1 MNNLILKGKMN
12 LEGMEFN
19 HIQGGFGK
27 DKKAMLGKD
36 IADIHG
42 RELKEI
48 NRRINDN
55 KKRFTDGV
63 DIIDLKNGDLKAPL
77 EKLGFSNRDVS
88 ISNNIY
94 LLSER
99 GYSKLLKV
107 LEDDFAWEQY
117 EKLVD
122 GYFNMR
128 ETLNDNL
135 SELSPQLQ
143 LLINMELK
151 QREIEMA
158 ITETKQEVQGIR
170 DTMVLD
176 HDSWRKECNNLIN
189 KIAKQ
194 RGGTGEAYRGVRE
207 EVYSL
212 IEQRAGAKL
221 KTRIVNKQ
229 DRMRREGTSETKVKA
244 VSQVDVIAEDKKLK
258 EIYIAVVKEMAIKYG
273 A

>member
-1 MNNLILKGKMN
+1 MKKDLINITNQNGSLVVSSREVAEHFEKRHNDVVDAIENKIKNLTTENIVVENYFTKSIFIHRGNTYDQYL
-12 LEGMEFN
+12 LTRD
-19 HIQGGFGK
+19 GFSFIVMGFTGAK
-27 DKKAMLGKD
+27 
-36 IADIHG
+36 ADIWK
-42 RELKEI
+42 LKYIEAFNKMEESI
-48 NRRINDN
+48 KNNQLLTND
-55 KKRFTDGV
+55 
-63 DIIDLKNGDLKAPL
+63 
-77 EKLGFSNRDVS
+77 
-88 ISNNIY
+88 
-94 LLSER
+94 
-99 GYSKLLKV
+99 
-107 LEDDFAWEQY
+107 
-117 EKLVD
+117 
-122 GYFNMR
+122 
-128 ETLNDNL
+128 
-135 SELSPQLQ
+135 LSPQLQ

-212 IEQRAGAKL
+212 VEQRAGAKL

-229 DRMRREGTSETKVKA
+229 DRMRREGTSESKVRQ
-244 VSQVDVIAEDKKLK
+244 VSQVDVIAEDKRLK